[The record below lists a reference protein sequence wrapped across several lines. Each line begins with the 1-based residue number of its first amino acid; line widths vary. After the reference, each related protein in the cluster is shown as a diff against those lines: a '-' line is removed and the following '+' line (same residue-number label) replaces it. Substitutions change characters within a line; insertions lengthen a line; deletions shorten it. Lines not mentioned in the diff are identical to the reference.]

1 MALEDTDIIKA
12 IEEIGTGT
20 TRQIFDTMIK
30 NGTIDD
36 RAQSKAKLSNKLG
49 SLVRYRFI
57 TYTVFYN
64 IRYYHMVGTDA
75 QPVIV
80 GYSMRRIS
88 DFIDTLA
95 PGTEIT
101 PAQASQVGGCTQKWA
116 RRCLN
121 RLDKVVKV
129 GGASNQPRKYYAGA
143 SA

>member
-20 TRQIFDTMIK
+20 TRQIFDIMVK

-36 RAQSKAKLSNKLG
+36 RAQYKQKLSNKLG
-49 SLVRYRFI
+49 SLVRYRII
-57 TYTVFYN
+57 TYSVIYDR
-64 IRYYHMVGTDA
+64 RYYHMVGTDP

-101 PAQASQVGGCTQKWA
+101 PAQASQVGGCSLKWA
-116 RRCLN
+116 RRILN
-121 RLDKVVKV
+121 KLDKVVKV
-129 GGASNQPRKYYAGA
+129 GGVSHQPRKYYAGA